1 MHGGGVVLCG
11 LPLLLIVAA
20 TGTARAQA
28 PQPAQDQPVASLV
41 VEVRSEAGD
50 AVTGASVRLAFA
62 TASGIEV
69 TAPDTEA
76 TVSLHEVGPGRY
88 RAAGVSAGS
97 YVLTASALG
106 FEAAS
111 REVTLEGGEVL
122 VSLVLGIRPVA
133 LSDLVAVVGRTVS
146 ATLPGHAVSRIPLD
160 GGPRTLSDRLSEE
173 PGVQV
178 RASPGGRE
186 IGSVRGSRSEGLL
199 VLLDGLPVNDPLT
212 GVADL
217 SRIPVATLETA
228 VLVRGASPRF
238 GSGAIGGV
246 LLLESRKPEGVS
258 SAVGVEMG
266 SYGSRAA
273 DAYVSLGGSPGTL
286 ALGFRAEGVEND
298 FEFHNRARPGSPVE
312 ARRNADGRALHLW
325 LSGAPS
331 ALPIFAQARF
341 DDVERG
347 APGRMGSSAF
357 DEARYRDRSLQIVLG
372 YGSSAGRVS
381 AIAANRNLLYRD
393 PSRNIESPQS
403 LTSFRLA
410 GSTWIPGAALEI
422 NGYVAR
428 DRVAGSGTEGTP
440 VRWSGGAWVGKTFTA
455 GRLSVQ
461 PGLAADVS
469 TDGHAASPEVSLAAQ
484 LGPAWVL
491 WSRLGSAYRLP
502 TFADVYAPR
511 SRGVRANPDLK
522 PERVVLDAEIGI
534 RWASAAKEGR
544 AGDAR
549 AGGDTRAGSDARA
562 GGDTRA
568 GIQAALFY
576 RRTNDPIVW
585 VASSV
590 ALWSPLNLDRLTAA
604 GLEIGG
610 DIALASEGPRIG
622 GAFTLQRSRLGFGTN
637 RNPMPYQPDVAANFH
652 LLGELAG
659 VWLRGAVALVGSRTT
674 TVAGVRRLPA
684 YTTVRLDGSRA
695 VRIGS
700 LSLEVA
706 VAVENL
712 LDSRFELTELFPEP
726 GRSLV
731 VRLEVR

>member
-1 MHGGGVVLCG
+1 MHGGGVVWGG

-20 TGTARAQA
+20 TGTSRAEA
-28 PQPAQDQPVASLV
+28 PQPAQGQPGASVA
-41 VEVRSEAGD
+41 VEVRSEAGEP
-50 AVTGASVRLAFA
+50 VTGASVRLVSAS
-62 TASGIEV
+62 ASGM
-69 TAPDTEA
+69 EA
-76 TVSLHEVGPGRY
+76 TVSLEEVGPGRY
-88 RAAGVSAGS
+88 RATGVSAGS

-106 FEAAS
+106 FEATS
-111 REVTLEGGEVL
+111 REVTLEGGEVR

-133 LSDLVAVVGRTVS
+133 LSDLVAAVGRMES
-146 ATLPGHAVSRIPLD
+146 ARLPGHAVSRIPLD
-160 GGPRTLSDRLSEE
+160 GGPRTLSDRLAEE

-217 SRIPVATLETA
+217 SRIPVATLEA
-228 VLVRGASPRF
+228 ASLVRGASPRF

-258 SAVGVEMG
+258 SAVGVEVG

-273 DAYVSLGGSPGTL
+273 DAYVSLGGSAGTL

-298 FEFHNRARPGSPVE
+298 FEFPNRAKPGSPMEV
-312 ARRNADGRALHLW
+312 RRNADGRGLHLW

-347 APGRMGSSAF
+347 APGRIGSSAF
-357 DEARYRDRSLQIVLG
+357 DEARYGDRSLQIVLG

-381 AIAANRNLLYRD
+381 AIAARRGLLYRD
-393 PSRNIESPQS
+393 PSRNIESRQS
-403 LTSFRLA
+403 LTSFRVA
-410 GSTWIPGAALEI
+410 GSTWIRDAALEI
-422 NGYVAR
+422 NGYMAR
-428 DRVAGSGTEGTP
+428 ERVAGSGTEETP
-440 VRWSGGAWVGKTFTA
+440 VRWSGGVWAGKTFTS
-455 GRLSVQ
+455 GRVSVQ

-469 TDGHAASPEVSLAAQ
+469 TDGHAVSPEVSLAAQ
-484 LGPAWVL
+484 LGPAWVV
-491 WSRLGSAYRLP
+491 WSRLGRAYRLP

-511 SRGVRANPDLK
+511 SRGVRANPDLR

-534 RWASAAKEGR
+534 RWASAAKNGR
-544 AGDAR
+544 AGAAR
-549 AGGDTRAGSDARA
+549 TGGDPRAGS
-562 GGDTRA
+562 DTRA
-568 GIQAALFY
+568 GIEAALFY

-590 ALWSPLNLDRLTAA
+590 ALWSPRNLDRLTAA

-610 DIALASEGPRIG
+610 DISLASEGPRIG

-637 RNPMPYQPDVAANFH
+637 KNPMPYQPDLAANVY
-652 LLGELAG
+652 LLGEVAG
-659 VWLRGAVALVGSRTT
+659 VWLRGGVALVGSRTT

-684 YTTVRLDGSRA
+684 YTTVRLDGSRP

-726 GRSLV
+726 GRSVV

>member
-1 MHGGGVVLCG
+1 MRRRIHGGGVVWGG
-11 LPLLLIVAA
+11 LPLLLIVTA
-20 TGTARAQA
+20 TGTARAKA
-28 PQPAQDQPVASLV
+28 PPPAQDQPVARLV
-41 VEVRSEAGD
+41 VEVRSEAGEP
-50 AVTGASVRLAFA
+50 VTGASVRLAF
-62 TASGIEV
+62 TSASGIE
-69 TAPDTEA
+69 A
-76 TVSLHEVGPGRY
+76 TVPLEEMGPGRY

-97 YVLTASALG
+97 YVLMASALG
-106 FEAAS
+106 FEATS
-111 REVTLEGGEVL
+111 REVTLEGGEVR

-133 LSDLVAVVGRTVS
+133 LSDLVAAVERTES
-146 ATLPGHAVSRIPLD
+146 ASLPGHAVSRIPLD
-160 GGPRTLSDRLSEE
+160 GGPRTLSDRLAEE

-178 RASPGGRE
+178 RSSPGGRE

-217 SRIPVATLETA
+217 SRIPVATLEA
-228 VLVRGASPRF
+228 ASLVRGASPRF

-258 SAVGVEMG
+258 SAVGVEVG
-266 SYGSRAA
+266 SYGSLAA

-298 FEFHNRARPGSPVE
+298 FEFPNRAKPGSPVE
-312 ARRNADGRALHLW
+312 VRRNADGHALHVW

-347 APGRMGSSAF
+347 APGRIGSSAF
-357 DEARYRDRSLQIVLG
+357 DEARYGDRSLQMVLG
-372 YGSSAGRVS
+372 YGSSVGRVS
-381 AIAANRNLLYRD
+381 AIAARRSLLYRD
-393 PSRNIESPQS
+393 PSRNMESRQS

-422 NGYVAR
+422 NSYVAR
-428 DRVAGSGTEGTP
+428 ERVAGSGTEGTP
-440 VRWSGGAWVGKTFTA
+440 VRWSGGVWAGKTFTA

-461 PGLAADVS
+461 PGLAADIS
-469 TDGHAASPEVSLAAQ
+469 TDGHAVSPEVSLAAQ

-491 WSRLGSAYRLP
+491 WSRLGQAYRLP

-522 PERVVLDAEIGI
+522 PERVVVDAEIGI
-534 RWASAAKEGR
+534 RWASAAKESR
-544 AGDAR
+544 AGEVST
-549 AGGDTRAGSDARA
+549 GGDARA

-568 GIQAALFY
+568 GIQAAIFY

-590 ALWSPLNLDRLTAA
+590 ALWSPRNLDQLTAA
-604 GLEIGG
+604 GVEIGG

-637 RNPMPYQPDVAANFH
+637 KNPMPYQPDLAANVY

-706 VAVENL
+706 VTVENL